1 MPENHNQTNE
11 KDWIGS
17 YSFSARNREG
27 LETNFNI
34 QIIKFDN
41 ITVKY
46 IGDGEK
52 IQMYKN
58 VKAQFIQKNKLS
70 IIFNPQNKEMGMIYV
85 EKNGNDFYISGGPI
99 YFINPGN
106 NEFPLK
112 KQISNKTILNPT

>member
-1 MPENHNQTNE
+1 MKSILFFFIVLSNIFLPENHNQTNE

-58 VKAQFIQKNKLS
+58 VKA
-70 IIFNPQNKEMGMIYV
+70 
-85 EKNGNDFYISGGPI
+85 PI
-99 YFINPGN
+99 YT
-106 NEFPLK
+106 K
-112 KQISNKTILNPT
+112 K